1 MSAASFW
8 RDRSPGERTV
18 LGAVGALA
26 GAALLVA
33 FVWLPLERTR
43 TRLHQQ
49 LPALRASLGV
59 LERQADE
66 ARRLRA
72 LPPVAA
78 AQTREPLVSILTAG
92 GGRPLA
98 GAELTVLDGKTLA
111 VKATDVP
118 FGALLE
124 WLVSVQATQ
133 GLRVREA
140 RLEALP
146 AAGRVRGELRL
157 SRP

>member
-1 MSAASFW
+1 MSAPSLW
-8 RDRSPGERTV
+8 RERSPGERA
-18 LGAVGALA
+18 LLAAVGALA
-26 GAALLVA
+26 AAALVIA
-33 FVWLPLERTR
+33 FVWLPLERAR

-49 LPALRASLGV
+49 LPELRASLGS

-66 ARRLRA
+66 VRRLRS
-72 LPPVAA
+72 LPPGAA
-78 AQTREPLVSILTAG
+78 SPSEPLVSLLTAG
-92 GGRPLA
+92 GGRPLP
-98 GAELTVLDGKTLA
+98 GAQLTVLDGKTLA
-111 VKATDVP
+111 VQASDVA

-124 WLVSVQATQ
+124 WLAAVQASQ

-146 AAGRVRGELRL
+146 AAGRVRGELKL

>member
-1 MSAASFW
+1 MSATSFW
-8 RDRSPGERTV
+8 RDRTPRERSTI
-18 LGAVGALA
+18 GAIAAVAAL
-26 GAALLVA
+26 ALLVA
-33 FVWLPLERTR
+33 FAWLPLERTR
-43 TRLHQQ
+43 ARLQKQ
-49 LPALRASLGV
+49 LPDLRASLAS

-78 AQTREPLVSILTAG
+78 TRNEPLVSILTAG
-92 GGRPLA
+92 GGRPLP
-98 GAELTVLDGKTLA
+98 GAQLTVLDGKTLA
-111 VKATDVP
+111 VQASDVA
-118 FGALLE
+118 FGTLVE
-124 WLVSVQATQ
+124 WLAAMQSSQ
-133 GLRVREA
+133 GLRVAEA

>member
-1 MSAASFW
+1 MSASSLW
-8 RDRSPGERTV
+8 RERSPGERAL

-26 GAALLVA
+26 ALALVIA
-33 FVWLPLERTR
+33 FVWLPLERAR
-43 TRLHQQ
+43 TRLHQP
-49 LPALRASLGV
+49 LPELRASLGS

-66 ARRLRA
+66 VRRLRA
-72 LPPVAA
+72 LPPAA
-78 AQTREPLVSILTAG
+78 ASPSEPLVSLLTAG
-92 GGRPLA
+92 GGRTLP
-98 GAELTVLDGKTLA
+98 GAQLTVLDGKTLA
-111 VKATDVP
+111 VQASDVA

-124 WLVSVQATQ
+124 WLAAVQASQ

-146 AAGRVRGELRL
+146 AAGRVRGELKL